1 MNTAWVYL
9 ILAGI
14 CEIGWA
20 FGLKY
25 SQGFTKPLVSVVT
38 VIVMI
43 LSFVL
48 LSQAMK
54 HLPLGTAYGIWTGI
68 GAAGTAI
75 LGIVFLDEP
84 RDLIRIICLLLI
96 ITGVVGLKLFS
107 GTAE

>member
-1 MNTAWVYL
+1 MAWVYL

-25 SQGFTKPLVSVVT
+25 SEVFTKIGVSIVT
-38 VIVMI
+38 VVVMI

-48 LSQAMK
+48 LAQAMK
-54 HLPLGTAYGIWTGI
+54 TLPLGTAYGIWTGI

-75 LGIVFLDEP
+75 LGIVFLNEP
-84 RDLIRIICLLLI
+84 RDLVRILCILMI
-96 ITGVVGLKLFS
+96 VAGVVGLKVFS
-107 GTAE
+107 GEAK

>member
-1 MNTAWVYL
+1 MAWVYL

-20 FGLKY
+20 YGLKY
-25 SQGFTKPLVSVVT
+25 SEGFTKLGVSVVT

-48 LSQAMK
+48 LAQAMK

-75 LGIVFLDEP
+75 LGMVFLNEP
-84 RDLIRIICLLLI
+84 RDLIRVICLLLI
-96 ITGVVGLKLFS
+96 VAGVVGLKVFS
-107 GTAE
+107 GAK

>member
-1 MNTAWVYL
+1 MNTAWIYL
-9 ILAGI
+9 ILAGV

-25 SQGFTKPLVSVVT
+25 SQGFTKLGVSIVT

-43 LSFVL
+43 LSFIL
-48 LSQAMK
+48 LAQAMK
-54 HLPLGTAYGIWTGI
+54 HLPLGTAYAIWTGI

-84 RDLIRIICLLLI
+84 RDAIRIFCILLI
-96 ITGVVGLKLFS
+96 IAGVVGLKVFS
-107 GTAE
+107 GAK

>member
-1 MNTAWVYL
+1 MNMAWVYL

-25 SQGFTKPLVSVVT
+25 SDGFSKIGISIVT

-48 LSQAMK
+48 LAQAMK
-54 HLPLGTAYGIWTGI
+54 SLPLGTAYGIWTGV

-75 LGIVFLDEP
+75 LGIVFLNEP
-84 RDLIRIICLLLI
+84 RDAVRIICILMI
-96 ITGVVGLKLFS
+96 ISGVVGLKLFS
-107 GTAE
+107 GEAK

>member
-1 MNTAWVYL
+1 MAWVYL

-25 SQGFTKPLVSVVT
+25 SEGFTKIGVSVVT
-38 VIVMI
+38 VAVMI

-48 LSQAMK
+48 LAQAMK

-75 LGIVFLDEP
+75 LGMVFLNEP

-96 ITGVVGLKLFS
+96 VAGVVGLKVFS
-107 GTAE
+107 GSK

>member
-25 SQGFTKPLVSVVT
+25 SEGFTKLGVSAVT
-38 VIVMI
+38 VVVMI

-54 HLPLGTAYGIWTGI
+54 TLPLGTAYGIWTGI

-75 LGIVFLDEP
+75 LGIVFLNEP
-84 RDLIRIICLLLI
+84 RDLIRILCILMI
-96 ITGVVGLKLFS
+96 VSGVVGLKLFS
-107 GTAE
+107 PSE

>member
-1 MNTAWVYL
+1 MAWVYL

-25 SQGFTKPLVSVVT
+25 SEGFSKIGVSIVT
-38 VIVMI
+38 VVVMI

-54 HLPLGTAYGIWTGI
+54 QLPLGTANGIWTGI

-75 LGIVFLDEP
+75 LGIVFLNEP
-84 RDLIRIICLLLI
+84 KDAVRIVCILLI
-96 ITGVVGLKLFS
+96 ITGVVGLKVFS
-107 GTAE
+107 GAK